1 MPSYII
7 VGLIW
12 QILGRRAFLTPLHP
26 WAAPKKTI
34 LNRVKSMTWI
44 SVLKHSGQ
52 MWQLRA
58 LQFATK
64 QCLHFQQNSNWNF
77 KWKLNQDDFIMLD
90 LQDILN
96 SSLSHVINEIYKL
109 QKNYSKLAADLDIS
123 ESVFKAMKSQI
134 VLLEPTSWSNN
145 QYSQYKFQ
153 FLKISC
159 LSSNIE
165 VS

>member
-1 MPSYII
+1 
-7 VGLIW
+7 
-12 QILGRRAFLTPLHP
+12 
-26 WAAPKKTI
+26 
-34 LNRVKSMTWI
+34 
-44 SVLKHSGQ
+44 
-52 MWQLRA
+52 
-58 LQFATK
+58 
-64 QCLHFQQNSNWNF
+64 
-77 KWKLNQDDFIMLD
+77 MLD

-123 ESVFKAMKSQI
+123 GSVFKAMKSQI
-134 VLLEPTSWSNN
+134 DLLEPTSWSNN